1 VDPSSGLIKGAVLG
15 GRRLDKRGSLRWE
28 KAYKRGSLRWEKAYK
43 RGEYSNLILVISHNH
58 GKTIFVMKLRW
69 ISS

>member
-1 VDPSSGLIKGAVLG
+1 MIRVVASLYGRSLVLFYYFSASKLW
-15 GRRLDKRGSLRWE
+15 LDKRGSLW
-28 KAYKRGSLRWEKAYK
+28 WEKAYK

>member
-1 VDPSSGLIKGAVLG
+1 MGEGLIRGEVLG

-43 RGEYSNLILVISHNH
+43 RGDTVI
-58 GKTIFVMKLRW
+58 
-69 ISS
+69 